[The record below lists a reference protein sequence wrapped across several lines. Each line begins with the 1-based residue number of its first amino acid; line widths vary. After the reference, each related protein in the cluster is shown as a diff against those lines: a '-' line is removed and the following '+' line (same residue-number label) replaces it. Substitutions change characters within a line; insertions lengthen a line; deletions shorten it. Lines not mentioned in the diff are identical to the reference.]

1 MGKALCWWSVEEDS
15 WVVAVMCI
23 EQGVAGFGESLDM
36 QSSVIRRIKD
46 ALGKTKMLSLWR
58 RRRALGQRSIF
69 CNFDV
74 QHFELLTLLTGTR
87 NGLVCLGPTKLGKSN
102 SNKQCGWHWQGECV
116 HHPLCI
122 FCLLQK

>member
-1 MGKALCWWSVEEDS
+1 MGKGLCWWSVEVDS

-23 EQGVAGFGESLDM
+23 EQGVAGFGGSLDM

-58 RRRALGQRSIF
+58 RRRGLGQRSIF

-74 QHFELLTLLTGTR
+74 QHCEVLTFLTGT
-87 NGLVCLGPTKLGKSN
+87 
-102 SNKQCGWHWQGECV
+102 
-116 HHPLCI
+116 
-122 FCLLQK
+122 